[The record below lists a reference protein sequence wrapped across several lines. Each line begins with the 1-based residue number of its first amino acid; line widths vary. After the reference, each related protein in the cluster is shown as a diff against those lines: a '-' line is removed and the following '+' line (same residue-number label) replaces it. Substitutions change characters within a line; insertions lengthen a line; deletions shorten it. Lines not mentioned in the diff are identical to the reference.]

1 VASGTFVDIVTSQ
14 LQAEKAEL
22 EAKVDRLLAGSN
34 ESMQNKLA
42 MESKSQRLSD
52 KVSRLEKEK
61 DDLGHQ
67 LDDLKAAKVE

>member
-1 VASGTFVDIVTSQ
+1 MASGTFVDVVTSQ
-14 LQAEKAEL
+14 LQAEKASL

>member
-1 VASGTFVDIVTSQ
+1 
-14 LQAEKAEL
+14 
-22 EAKVDRLLAGSN
+22 
-34 ESMQNKLA
+34 LA

>member
-1 VASGTFVDIVTSQ
+1 VASGTFVDVVTSQ

>member
-1 VASGTFVDIVTSQ
+1 MASGTFVDVVTSQ